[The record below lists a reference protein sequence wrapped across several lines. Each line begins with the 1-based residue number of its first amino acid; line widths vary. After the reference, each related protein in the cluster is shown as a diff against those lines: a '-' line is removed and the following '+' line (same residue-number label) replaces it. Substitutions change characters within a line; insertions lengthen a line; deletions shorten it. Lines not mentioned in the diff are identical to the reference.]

1 MGPYLIEKL
10 DLLTTLPGTDAVI
23 PASDV
28 GFGVQCV
35 GLVKRYSHAGPT
47 TGWKAGSN
55 VMSLAAS
62 GRLAKGTAIAT
73 FSANGRYQSARH
85 GNHACFFISFQPN
98 GILVLEQH
106 VPPNFGTIQ
115 TRTIRSRGADSK
127 VSPSDNANAFSVI
140 L

>member
-10 DLLTTLPGTDAVI
+10 ELLTTLPGTEAVI
-23 PASDV
+23 PDSDV

-35 GLVKRYSHAGPT
+35 GLVKRFSRAGAT
-47 TGWKAGSN
+47 TGWKAGDSA
-55 VMSLAAS
+55 MSLKSS

-73 FSANGRYQSARH
+73 FGKSGRYESFRH
-85 GNHACFFISFQPN
+85 GNHACFFISFQSQ

-115 TRTIRSRGADSK
+115 TRTIRCRGTDTK
-127 VSPSDNANAFSVI
+127 VSASDNADAFSVI

>member
-10 DLLTTLPGTDAVI
+10 ELLTTLPGTEAAI
-23 PASDV
+23 PPSDV

-35 GLVKRYSHAGPT
+35 GLVKRYSGAGA
-47 TGWKAGSN
+47 TGGWRAGDS
-55 VMSLAAS
+55 VMSRKES
-62 GRLAKGTAIAT
+62 GRIAKGTAIAT
-73 FSANGRYQSARH
+73 FSKSGRYDSARH
-85 GNHACFFISFQPN
+85 GNHACFFISFQPQ

-115 TRTIRSRGADSK
+115 TRTIRSRGADTK
-127 VSPSDNANAFSVI
+127 FSPSDNADAFSVI